1 MDVRT
6 KKKTGIFLIILCWL
20 AYTCAYMGRY
30 SYSSN
35 TMMVISHY
43 GVTKASA
50 GLISTMFFI
59 SYGVGQ
65 VVNGLCCKFYPKK
78 QIIGTALFVTAA
90 INLVLF
96 FDVPFWSIKYLWLLN
111 GIAQSVLWPTMMLT
125 LGEYLSQKKLK
136 VGVLVMA
143 TTVAL
148 GNVFSYGLSAI
159 FVKFASFKFSF
170 LSAAIIVSAAAIV
183 WFITYGGAVK
193 RATEERDLEA
203 PQEKEKKSQKR
214 GALTASFV
222 VMLIFIAAFAL
233 VDNLVKDGLYTWV
246 PNVLKETYGL
256 EDSLSVLLTIVLALI
271 GVFGS
276 FAAVALQKKI
286 KNFIL
291 LLGVFFSVASVCL
304 LAVILLLQTNFWLLI
319 LIVFGVIVFWMHAIN
334 NVATSMAPL
343 YLRKRINPGL
353 MSGLMNGSCYI
364 GSALSSYGLGAVADN
379 FGWMSVFYLLLG
391 CCVLPVVLSFV
402 FLLFSRKMDKA
413 DEETE

>member
-6 KKKTGIFLIILCWL
+6 KKKSGIFLIVLCWL

-43 GVTKASA
+43 GVTKATA

-78 QIIGTALFVTAA
+78 QIIGISLFVTAA
-90 INLVLF
+90 INLILF
-96 FDVPFWSIKYLWLLN
+96 FDVPFWSIKYLWLIN
-111 GIAQSVLWPTMMLT
+111 GIAQSVLWPTMMLL

-159 FVKFASFKFSF
+159 FVKFATFKCSF

-183 WFITYGGAVK
+183 WFVTYGRAVK
-193 RATEERDLEA
+193 HATEERDLEE
-203 PQEKEKKSQKR
+203 PQEVQKKEQKR

-256 EDSLSVLLTIVLALI
+256 EDSLSVMLTIVLAI
-271 GVFGS
+271 VGAFGA
-276 FAAVALQKKI
+276 FVAVGLQKKI
-286 KNFIL
+286 KNFVL
-291 LLGVFFSVASVCL
+291 LLGILFTIASVCL
-304 LAVILLLQTNFWLLI
+304 LGVILLLQTSLWLLI
-319 LIVFGVIVFWMHAIN
+319 LIVFGAIALWMHAIN

-391 CCVLPVVLSFV
+391 CCVLPVVLSFI
-402 FLLFSRKMDKA
+402 FLLFSRKMEG
-413 DEETE
+413 EEKTE